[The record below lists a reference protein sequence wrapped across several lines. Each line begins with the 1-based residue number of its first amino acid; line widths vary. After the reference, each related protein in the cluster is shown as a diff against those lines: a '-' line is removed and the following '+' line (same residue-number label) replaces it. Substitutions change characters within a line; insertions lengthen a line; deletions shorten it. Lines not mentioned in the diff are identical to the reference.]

1 MNDDYYNDED
11 DRAEE
16 YARQLEEEELKL
28 ETELV
33 DKLEVFEEEYNEEQE
48 SFSIREI
55 EDFGADLPAVVEAFV
70 QKAVEISHGN
80 YIPASISFFT
90 ILGQICKD
98 FIHIPYDEGR
108 EDTRVHFC
116 WLQTSG
122 TGKSTLWNFVGPVS
136 RKVFEKINSQGVGN
150 IKLKHPAL
158 VRKLH
163 GEEEETVMQRKF
175 DVFGLTDYTDA
186 VLIGGYSK
194 DKPQPTDDEPNP
206 VWTDKR
212 NAGQLEGNGLAHWD
226 EFEYSGIFNQSQ
238 HQEKAIVYLNTLM
251 NSLAGESWVISK
263 ALMSYDNK
271 IMECFCERSVLA
283 MSYPPN
289 NLNEVIATKG
299 VMQRMLLFVKNVS
312 KEAQDNMR
320 LEQIYKAGRIRD
332 NKQPIDKYADSIY
345 KCYTALQ
352 ERFNEVN
359 QDPLM
364 TMTYDKTFNRALVNA
379 YKNMKQDLLGV
390 RLEVDDLADN
400 FTTRMIKTLTRMA
413 VLCSVAESPSIP
425 NKEER
430 FVVTGHNVEQA
441 ERIVRQCYKSL
452 VSWLDQSLSRRRKS
466 ITDMPKLQ
474 IFVDSFNNMVEEHIK
489 AGTINEDKSIHK
501 TKLLE
506 RVEKDSKIKI
516 AQVYRDWKE
525 IEKLNVF
532 ETTKYG
538 RSVYIKLIESDEE

>member
-1 MNDDYYNDED
+1 MNNDEYD
-11 DRAEE
+11 EQAEE
-16 YARQLEEEELKL
+16 YALSLAQEELQE
-28 ETELV
+28 ETLLI
-33 DKLEVFEEEYNEEQE
+33 DNLEVFEENYDEEQE
-48 SFSIREI
+48 SFSIREVA
-55 EDFGADLPAVVEAFV
+55 DYGSDLPEVVEAFV

-90 ILGQICKD
+90 VLGQICKD

-136 RKVFEKINSQGVGN
+136 KKVFEMINSQGTGN
-150 IKLKHPAL
+150 LKLKHPAL
-158 VRKLH
+158 HRTLH
-163 GEEEETVMQRKF
+163 GEEEVTIMQRKF

-194 DKPQPTDDEPNP
+194 DKPEPTDDEPNP
-206 VWTDKR
+206 KWIDKR

-251 NSLAGESWVISK
+251 NSLAGESWIISK

-283 MSYPPN
+283 MSYPPT

-299 VMQRMLLFVKNVS
+299 VMQRMLLYVKNVS

-320 LEQIYKAGRIRD
+320 LEQIYKAGRIKD
-332 NKQPIDKYADSIY
+332 NKQPIDNYAESIY
-345 KCYTALQ
+345 KCYTTLQ
-352 ERFNEVN
+352 ERFNDVN
-359 QDPLM
+359 QEPLK
-364 TMTYDKTFNRALVNA
+364 TMTYDASFNKALVVA
-379 YKNMKQDLLGV
+379 YQNMKQDLLGV

-413 VLCSVAESPSIP
+413 VLCSVAESPSIT
-425 NKEER
+425 NKEKR
-430 FVVTGHNVEQA
+430 FIVTGDNVRQA

-452 VSWLDQSLSRRRKS
+452 VSWLDQSLSRRRES
-466 ITDMPKLQ
+466 ITDMPNLQ
-474 IFVDSFNNMVEEHIK
+474 VFIDSFNRMLEEQIK
-489 AGTINEDKSIHK
+489 AGTTNEDKSIHK

-506 RVEKDSKIKI
+506 KVEQVSKKKI
-516 AQVYRDWKE
+516 AQVYRDWAT
-525 IEKLNVF
+525 IEKLSVF

-538 RSVYIKLIESDEE
+538 RSVYVKLIESDEE

>member
-1 MNDDYYNDED
+1 MNNDNDNYNDE
-11 DRAEE
+11 AEE
-16 YARQLEEEELKL
+16 YARLLELEGLQE
-28 ETELV
+28 ETELT
-33 DKLEVFEEEYNEEQE
+33 DRLEVFDEEYDENQE
-48 SFSIREI
+48 SFSIREVV
-55 EDFGADLPAVVEAFV
+55 DFGDELPAVAEAFV
-70 QKAVEISHGN
+70 QKAIEISHGN
-80 YIPASISFFT
+80 DVPASISFFT

-136 RKVFEKINSQGVGN
+136 KRVFEKINAQGTGN
-150 IKLKHPAL
+150 LKLKHPAL
-158 VRKLH
+158 NRTLH
-163 GEEEETVMQRKF
+163 GEEEVTIIQRKF

-194 DKPQPTDDEPNP
+194 DKPEPTEDDPTP
-206 VWTDKR
+206 KWIDKR

-226 EFEYSGIFNQSQ
+226 EFEYSGIFSQSQ

-283 MSYPPN
+283 MSYPPI

-299 VMQRMLLFVKNVS
+299 VMQRMLLYVKNVS
-312 KEAQDNMR
+312 KEAQDDMR
-320 LEQIYKAGRIRD
+320 LEQIYKAGRIKD
-332 NKQPIDKYADSIY
+332 NKQPIEKYADSIY
-345 KCYTALQ
+345 KCYTTLQ

-359 QDPLM
+359 QEPLK
-364 TMTYDKTFNRALVNA
+364 TMTYDASFNRALVDA
-379 YKNMKQDLLGV
+379 YGHMKTDLLGV

-400 FTTRMIKTLTRMA
+400 FTTRM
-413 VLCSVAESPSIP
+413 AESPSIP

-430 FVVTGHNVEQA
+430 FIVTGDNVRQA

-452 VSWLDQSLSRRRKS
+452 VRWLDQSLSRRRES
-466 ITDMPKLQ
+466 ITDIPKLQ
-474 IFVDSFNNMVEEHIK
+474 VFVDSFNSMVEEHII

-506 RVEKDSKIKI
+506 RVEQDSKIKI
-516 AQVYRDWKE
+516 AQVYRDWAA

-532 ETTKYG
+532 ETSKYG
-538 RSVYIKLIESDEE
+538 RSVYVKLIESDEK

>member
-1 MNDDYYNDED
+1 MNNDEYD
-11 DRAEE
+11 EKAEE
-16 YARQLEEEELKL
+16 YARQLELEELQQEAVL
-28 ETELV
+28 ADE
-33 DKLEVFEEEYNEEQE
+33 LEVLEDDYNEEQE
-48 SFSIREI
+48 SFSIREV
-55 EDFGADLPAVVEAFV
+55 EDYGADLPAVVESFV

-90 ILGQICKD
+90 VLGQICKD

-136 RKVFEKINSQGVGN
+136 KKVFEMINSQGTGN
-150 IKLKHPAL
+150 LKLKHPAL
-158 VRKLH
+158 QRTLH
-163 GEEEETVMQRKF
+163 GDEEVTIMQRKF

-194 DKPQPTDDEPNP
+194 EKPDRTEDEPNP
-206 VWTDKR
+206 AWIEKR

-283 MSYPPN
+283 MSYPPT

-299 VMQRMLLFVKNVS
+299 VMQRMLLYVKNVS
-312 KEAQDNMR
+312 KEAQHNMR

-332 NKQPIDKYADSIY
+332 NKQPIDKYAESIY
-345 KCYTALQ
+345 ECYTTLQ

-359 QDPLM
+359 QDPLK
-364 TMTYDKTFNRALVNA
+364 TVTYDSTFNKALVVA
-379 YKNMKQDLLGV
+379 YENMKRDLLGV

-425 NKEER
+425 NKEKR
-430 FVVTGHNVEQA
+430 FIVTGDNVRQA

-452 VSWLDQSLSRRRKS
+452 VSWLDQSLSRRRES

-474 IFVDSFNNMVEEHIK
+474 VFVDSFNSMLEEQIK
-489 AGTINEDKSIHK
+489 AGTTNEDRTIHK

-516 AQVYRDWKE
+516 AQIYRDWAT
-525 IEKLNVF
+525 IEKLSVF

-538 RSVYIKLIESDEE
+538 RSVYVKLIESDEE